1 MTKIQLVRPR
11 KRLKIEAPKMITDG
25 LAVSQNVTL
34 RVDGRVSSRF
44 LEMLHFYMSRRLIT
58 LHAVSVEEVD
68 GEE

>member
-1 MTKIQLVRPR
+1 MIKMQLASPR
-11 KRLKIEAPKMITDG
+11 RRLKIEPPKMVTDG

-34 RVDGRVSSRF
+34 RVDGMVPSNF
-44 LEMLHFYMSRRLIT
+44 IEMLHFYMSRGLIT